1 MSIKDLKEK
10 IKGVGGFSLP
20 QLRTLPDDLFLGL
33 IIILVAFGSFGLGRL
48 SKIEGTKTPIR
59 IENGP
64 VVTPETFMAPE
75 AGDKVS
81 TNIDQSASVIGATTE
96 QLVGSKSG
104 KKYHYPWCSGASRIA
119 EANRVYFTSK
129 ADAEAQGYTPA
140 SNCKGL

>member
-20 QLRTLPDDLFLGL
+20 PLRTLPDDLFLGL

-48 SKIEGTKTPIR
+48 SKIEGAKTPIR

-75 AGDKVS
+75 AGDGVS
-81 TNIDQSASVIGATTE
+81 ANIDQSASVLGATTE